1 LDIKEGEKI
10 AILGRSGSGK
20 STLASLLRGDLKA
33 SQGEITLGDADVSI
47 VGDCISN
54 YIGVIQQAPYL
65 FNTTL
70 LNNIRIGNQDASEED
85 VWKVLE
91 RVGLKEMV
99 TDLSDGLYTMVDEA
113 GLRFSGGER
122 HRIALARILLK
133 DVPIVI
139 LDEPTV
145 GLDPITEQALLR
157 VFMKE
162 LEGKTLVWITHHLK
176 GIEHADRI
184 LFIENGQLELEGSPQ
199 ELSQSSQRYRQLKAS
214 DDGDL

>member
-1 LDIKEGEKI
+1 GEKI

>member
-1 LDIKEGEKI
+1 M
-10 AILGRSGSGK
+10 
-20 STLASLLRGDLKA
+20 
-33 SQGEITLGDADVSI
+33 
-47 VGDCISN
+47 
-54 YIGVIQQAPYL
+54 IQQAPYL

-199 ELSQSSQRYRQLKAS
+199 ELSQSSQRYRQLKAA